1 VKTCIPKSLL
11 PVLMTGMCLL
21 LAGQLSAQTFSVLH
35 AFSQAATNSQG
46 VYTNSDGAFPEA
58 GLISSGNILYG
69 TTVYGTT
76 GGWGT
81 VFSVNKDGTG
91 FTNLYNFTPL
101 GSSDTNGDGAF
112 PAERLLLSGN
122 TLYGTTGVGGSS
134 GAGTIFAINL
144 NNLAFT
150 NLHNFS
156 YTEGNYA
163 STLSFSTN
171 DVLFGETYNGGSSG
185 YGTLF
190 RINPDGSGFTNLYN
204 FSAPSGPLSTNSDGT
219 HPRGGLFVSGNLL
232 YGTTYDGGSSGAG
245 TVFRFNTDFA
255 VLKTLHDFTAL
266 SSPYPST
273 NSDGANPLAGVV
285 ISGNT
290 LYGTAAD
297 GGVMGDGTVFAI
309 GTGGVG
315 FTFTNL
321 HSFNGYLS
329 DGTYPY
335 GRLILFSNILYG
347 TTWFGG
353 DSSPGTVFAINTDGT
368 GFTDVYS
375 FTAETY
381 NAASGFTT
389 NSDGANLFDGL
400 CFSPSED
407 TLYGTAQQG
416 GSSGAGTVFSLTL
429 PPPQLTIAQS
439 GTNVVLSW
447 PANVPGAN
455 YAGFVLQAATNLA
468 LPSWNNVD
476 GPSPRTNAVSGPQM
490 FYQLKQEVKE
500 MPF

>member
-1 VKTCIPKSLL
+1 
-11 PVLMTGMCLL
+11 
-21 LAGQLSAQTFSVLH
+21 
-35 AFSQAATNSQG
+35 
-46 VYTNSDGAFPEA
+46 
-58 GLISSGNILYG
+58 
-69 TTVYGTT
+69 
-76 GGWGT
+76 
-81 VFSVNKDGTG
+81 
-91 FTNLYNFTPL
+91 
-101 GSSDTNGDGAF
+101 
-112 PAERLLLSGN
+112 
-122 TLYGTTGVGGSS
+122 
-134 GAGTIFAINL
+134 
-144 NNLAFT
+144 
-150 NLHNFS
+150 
-156 YTEGNYA
+156 
-163 STLSFSTN
+163 
-171 DVLFGETYNGGSSG
+171 
-185 YGTLF
+185 
-190 RINPDGSGFTNLYN
+190 
-204 FSAPSGPLSTNSDGT
+204 
-219 HPRGGLFVSGNLL
+219 
-232 YGTTYDGGSSGAG
+232 
-245 TVFRFNTDFA
+245 
-255 VLKTLHDFTAL
+255 
-266 SSPYPST
+266 
-273 NSDGANPLAGVV
+273 
-285 ISGNT
+285 
-290 LYGTAAD
+290 
-297 GGVMGDGTVFAI
+297 
-309 GTGGVG
+309 VG